1 MQKIPKMKLK
11 SFFNEINAK
20 LFKMTTILERF
31 NTLVPYFMTFG
42 FQVLCTIS
50 ERIGTGG
57 ASPVLLCPTHIIIII
72 IIKIQDIGFAA
83 VTG

>member
-1 MQKIPKMKLK
+1 MKLK
-11 SFFNEINAK
+11 SFFNEINEK

-31 NTLVPYFMTFG
+31 NTLVPCFMTFG

-50 ERIGTGG
+50 ERIGMGG
-57 ASPVLLCPTHIIIII
+57 ASLVLLCPTHIIIIII

-83 VTG
+83 VTS

>member
-1 MQKIPKMKLK
+1 MKLE

-31 NTLVPYFMTFG
+31 NTLVPCFMTFG

-50 ERIGTGG
+50 ERIGMGG
-57 ASPVLLCPTHIIIII
+57 ASLVLLCPTHIIIIII

-83 VTG
+83 VTS

>member
-1 MQKIPKMKLK
+1 MKLK

-31 NTLVPYFMTFG
+31 NTLVPCFMTFG
-42 FQVLCTIS
+42 FPVLCTIS
-50 ERIGTGG
+50 ERIGMGG
-57 ASPVLLCPTHIIIII
+57 ASLVLLCPTHIIMIIIII